1 MSRQDLFERIL
12 SSLHEAVLDDTHWPA
27 TSGLID
33 DACGSKG
40 NMLVFADGAGE
51 DGVDIL
57 FARFCFRGERYE
69 DRERGYF
76 EDYYP
81 LDERVPRLRKL
92 PDSELV
98 HVNSLFT
105 DEEAK
110 VSAVYNEAMVHCD
123 TRDSLNVCLDGP
135 HGSRIVWTI
144 ADPID
149 GNGWSSSQV
158 ETLERVLPHLRQFV
172 RVRHA
177 LADARALGSTLAT
190 VLESTRFSVIQL
202 DPRGRIV
209 VANDLARALLRIGD
223 GLCDRDGVLR
233 ATVPAEDDALRKL
246 LARALP
252 PFGRQGAS
260 GSMIVSRALVSP
272 RLALHVSPV
281 SHALLDTHA
290 SRLGALVLVVDPAGR
305 TVIDPVL
312 VTSVLGLTPT
322 ESHLAVSLAV
332 GTTIRGIAIETGRSE
347 GTVRWHTKR
356 IFTKLGISRQ
366 VELARLVLP
375 LAEIPQNRR

>member
-12 SSLHEAVLDDTHWPA
+12 SSLHEAVFDDTHWPA

-144 ADPID
+144 ADP
-149 GNGWSSSQV
+149 
-158 ETLERVLPHLRQFV
+158 H
-172 RVRHA
+172 
-177 LADARALGSTLAT
+177 
-190 VLESTRFSVIQL
+190 
-202 DPRGRIV
+202 
-209 VANDLARALLRIGD
+209 
-223 GLCDRDGVLR
+223 
-233 ATVPAEDDALRKL
+233 
-246 LARALP
+246 
-252 PFGRQGAS
+252 
-260 GSMIVSRALVSP
+260 
-272 RLALHVSPV
+272 
-281 SHALLDTHA
+281 
-290 SRLGALVLVVDPAGR
+290 
-305 TVIDPVL
+305 
-312 VTSVLGLTPT
+312 
-322 ESHLAVSLAV
+322 
-332 GTTIRGIAIETGRSE
+332 
-347 GTVRWHTKR
+347 
-356 IFTKLGISRQ
+356 
-366 VELARLVLP
+366 
-375 LAEIPQNRR
+375 